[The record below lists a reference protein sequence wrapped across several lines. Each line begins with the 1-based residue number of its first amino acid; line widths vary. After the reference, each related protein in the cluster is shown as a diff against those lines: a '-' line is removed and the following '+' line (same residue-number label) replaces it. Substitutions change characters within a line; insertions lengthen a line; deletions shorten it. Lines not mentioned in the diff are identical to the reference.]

1 MSNIPLY
8 TLTNE
13 IGNSQTCQ
21 GIKMQRPLAFVIE
34 DQMNLSI
41 LYEDALRLV
50 GYDVLLFRNGLE
62 AVNAIEMNEPPT
74 FIILDVNLPGL
85 SGRDVLQHIRKNRQ
99 YDDVPILI
107 ATANSVMA
115 KIIQP
120 DLAANDALFIKPVS
134 MMDLQKMAKDVAKKK
149 LDITTQELQSA
160 VETIQ
165 ATQATNEVVENDDSQ
180 LEDTQSQ
187 KPGTLASATNNDEQ
201 EAPQA

>member
-1 MSNIPLY
+1 
-8 TLTNE
+8 
-13 IGNSQTCQ
+13 
-21 GIKMQRPLAFVIE
+21 MQRPLAFVIE

-50 GYDVLLFRNGLE
+50 GYDVKLFRNGLE

-85 SGRDVLQHIRKNRQ
+85 SGRDVLQHLRRNKKYEN
-99 YDDVPILI
+99 VPILILI

-120 DLAANDALFIKPVS
+120 ELSENDSLFIKPVS

-149 LDITTQELQSA
+149 LDVTTQELQSA
-160 VETIQ
+160 LTKTEEAKVVTDATEPDDSDFSD
-165 ATQATNEVVENDDSQ
+165 TQAHKPDMLTATTDNDDKQ
-180 LEDTQSQ
+180 
-187 KPGTLASATNNDEQ
+187 
-201 EAPQA
+201 APQS